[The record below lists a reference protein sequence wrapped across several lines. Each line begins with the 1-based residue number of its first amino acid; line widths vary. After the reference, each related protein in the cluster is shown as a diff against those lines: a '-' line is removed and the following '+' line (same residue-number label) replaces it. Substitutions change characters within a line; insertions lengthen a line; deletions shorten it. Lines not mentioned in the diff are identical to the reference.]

1 MKIMINFFI
10 GLLFVLLTSNMAVA
24 RNLDD
29 KLRVYYFMFNA
40 DTYLPI
46 KFKDIENDPGNFLMN
61 QNDFEQLLFLLQ
73 PTQENKFFENI
84 RMRVKTKKGMYYIN
98 KDGFIYFNK
107 KILGKLN
114 RKILNSIDLG
124 YGLYELKTGVP
135 LSSRMIAVVN
145 QGGNIKL
152 KLYLQNVGD
161 LADWRNQGF
170 IGYEASLQ

>member
-1 MKIMINFFI
+1 MNIIIRFFI
-10 GLLFVLLTSNMAVA
+10 GLLFVSLTSNMAVA
-24 RNLDD
+24 CNLDD

-46 KFKDIENDPGNFLMN
+46 KFKDIKNDPGNFLMG
-61 QNDFEQLLFLLQ
+61 QNDFERLLFASQ

-107 KILGKLN
+107 KILGKLDK
-114 RKILNSIDLG
+114 KILNSIDLG
-124 YGLYELKTGVP
+124 YGLYELKTGIP
-135 LSSRMIAVVN
+135 LSSRMIDIIN

-152 KLYLQNVGD
+152 KLYLQNVGN

-170 IGYEASLQ
+170 IGYEASP